1 MACAPWCTTLHLFT
15 CNPFGSRQ
23 MYKSSVEEPLNLLKA
38 LLDQAILRALPEH
51 NLAPHLPKP
60 PKGRTLVL
68 GAGKAAAS
76 MAQALE
82 KHWPISAPL
91 SGLVVTRYGHV
102 PKLDGAIAPRIEV
115 MQAAHPV
122 PDEQSVLA
130 SRKMLELTHGLTQ
143 DDLVIALISGGGSS
157 LLTLPALGMSLAQ
170 KQALNRSL
178 LQCGASISEIN
189 CVRKHLSAI
198 KGGRL
203 AKACAPAQ
211 LLTLCISD
219 VPGDDPA
226 TIASGP
232 TVADET
238 TCEQALAVI
247 EKYQLQLPGSLLEA
261 LRTHELETPKAS
273 HLSAFAQEVRVIATP
288 QDALESAATHAQSK
302 GLRSYILSDE
312 IEGESKDVALV
323 HAALAKACAKD
334 LGPFKRP
341 CVLLSGGETT
351 VTLGEH
357 STGGRGGR
365 AGEFCLSLAK
375 SLGSNPNIWA
385 LAADTD
391 GIDGVEDNAGA
402 FVDPLTL
409 QRAESLGLKV
419 DEFLS
424 RHDAYGFFEAVGG
437 LVTTGPTYTN
447 VNDFRAIL
455 IL

>member
-1 MACAPWCTTLHLFT
+1 MSSHPASEPLHL
-15 CNPFGSRQ
+15 
-23 MYKSSVEEPLNLLKA
+23 LNQLLGKA
-38 LLDQAILRALPEH
+38 IERALPEH
-51 NLAPHLPKP
+51 HLKAYLPKP

-82 KHWPISAPL
+82 KHWPKEAEL

-102 PKLDGAIAPRIEV
+102 PLDPSPLTQRIDI
-115 MQAAHPV
+115 MQAAHPI

-130 SRKMLELTHGLTQ
+130 AKKMLAMTEHLTQ

-157 LLTLPALGMSLAQ
+157 LLTLPVEGLSLSD
-170 KQALNRSL
+170 KQAINQTLLNS
-178 LQCGASISEIN
+178 GANIAEIN
-189 CVRKHLSAI
+189 CVRKHLSGI

-203 AKACAPAQ
+203 EQACSPAK
-211 LLTLCISD
+211 LLSLCISD

-238 TCEQALAVI
+238 TCAQALALI
-247 EKYQLQLPGSLLEA
+247 EKYKIQLPPGIVHA
-261 LRTHELETPKAS
+261 LKQQTLETPKAS
-273 HLSAFAQEVRVIATP
+273 QLEGSRHELHLIATP
-288 QDALESAATHAQSK
+288 RTSLEAAARLAESQ
-302 GLRSYILSDE
+302 GLRAYILSDE
-312 IEGESKDVALV
+312 IEGESKDVAMV
-323 HAALAKACAKD
+323 HAALAKACSKG
-334 LGPFKRP
+334 LGPFVKP

-351 VTLGEH
+351 VTLVPTSG
-357 STGGRGGR
+357 TVFGRGGR
-365 AGEFCLSLAK
+365 AGEFSLSLAK
-375 SLGSNPNIWA
+375 SLNGACDIWE

-391 GIDGVEDNAGA
+391 GIDGVQDNAGA
-402 FVDPLTL
+402 WVGPQTL
-409 QRAESLGLKV
+409 AKAQALGLKV
-419 DEFLS
+419 DDFLH

-437 LVTTGPTYTN
+437 LVVTGPTFTN

>member
-1 MACAPWCTTLHLFT
+1 MT
-15 CNPFGSRQ
+15 NPL
-23 MYKSSVEEPLNLLKA
+23 SSDPLLVLRA
-38 LLDQAILRALPEH
+38 LLDQAIQRALPER
-51 NLAPHLPKP
+51 NVDAYLPSP

-82 KHWPISAPL
+82 AKWPPSSPL

-102 PKLDGAIAPRIEV
+102 PVNSMATLQRIDI
-115 MQAAHPV
+115 MQSAHPV

-130 SRKMLELTHGLTQ
+130 SKRMLALTQGLTK

-157 LLTLPALGMSLAQ
+157 LLTLPVEGMSLSE
-170 KQALNRSL
+170 KQVLNRSL
-178 LQCGASISEIN
+178 LNCGASISEIN

-203 AKACAPAQ
+203 ALACLPARV
-211 LLTLCISD
+211 LTLCISD

-232 TVADET
+232 TVPDET
-238 TCEQALAVI
+238 TCSQALEI
-247 EKYQLQLPGSLLEA
+247 LQKYHLQIPASLVQA
-261 LRTHELETPKAS
+261 LSQGALETPKADQFDLKR
-273 HLSAFAQEVRVIATP
+273 HEVQVIATP
-288 QDALESAATHAQSK
+288 KDSLQAAAHFAQSL
-302 GLRSYILSDE
+302 GLRAYILSDE
-312 IEGESKDVALV
+312 MEGESKDVALV
-323 HAALAKACAKD
+323 HAALAKACAKG
-334 LGPFKRP
+334 LGPFEKP

-351 VTLGEH
+351 VTLADG
-357 STGGRGGR
+357 SGKVFGRGGR
-365 AGEFCLSLAK
+365 AGEFCLSLVK
-375 SLGSNPNIWA
+375 SLSGAPNIWA

-402 FVDPLTL
+402 WVGPQTL
-409 QRAESLGLKV
+409 QNAQNLGLKV
-419 DEFLS
+419 DDFLS
-424 RHDAYGFFEAVGG
+424 RHDAYGFFEVLGG
-437 LVTTGPTYTN
+437 LVMTGPTYTN

>member
-1 MACAPWCTTLHLFT
+1 MA
-15 CNPFGSRQ
+15 
-23 MYKSSVEEPLNLLKA
+23 M
-38 LLDQAILRALPEH
+38 
-51 NLAPHLPKP
+51 
-60 PKGRTLVL
+60 
-68 GAGKAAAS
+68 
-76 MAQALE
+76 ALE
-82 KHWPISAPL
+82 KHWPSDAPL

-102 PKLDGAIAPRIEV
+102 PELDGAASLRVEI

-122 PDEQSVLA
+122 PDEQSVEA
-130 SRKMLELTHGLTQ
+130 SRRMFELTKGLTQ

-170 KQALNRSL
+170 KQALNRNL
-178 LQCGASISEIN
+178 LRCGASISEIN

-203 AKACAPAQ
+203 AKACAPAR
-211 LLTLCISD
+211 LVTLCISD

-232 TVADET
+232 TVADES
-238 TCEQALAVI
+238 TCEEALAVI
-247 EKYQLQLPGSLLEA
+247 QKYQLQLPDALLEA
-261 LRTHELETPKAS
+261 LRSKALETPKE
-273 HLSAFAQEVRVIATP
+273 HELRAFAQEVRVIATP
-288 QDALESAATHAQSK
+288 KDSLEAAAAYAQTK

-323 HAALAKACAKD
+323 HAALAKACAKGW
-334 LGPFKRP
+334 GPFTKP

-351 VTLGEH
+351 VTLGQEKAL
-357 STGGRGGR
+357 GRGGR

-375 SLGSNPNIWA
+375 SLGSSSNVWA

-402 FVDPLTL
+402 YVDPHTL
-409 QRAESLGLKV
+409 QRAQSLGLQV
-419 DEFLS
+419 DDFLS
-424 RHDAYGFFEAVGG
+424 RHDAYGFFEAVEG
-437 LVTTGPTYTN
+437 LVITGPTYTN

>member
-1 MACAPWCTTLHLFT
+1 MTSLAKTQPIDFLKEL
-15 CNPFGSRQ
+15 
-23 MYKSSVEEPLNLLKA
+23 LN
-38 LLDQAILRALPEH
+38 QAILRALPAH
-51 NLAPHLPKP
+51 HLAPHLPPP

-82 KHWPISAPL
+82 RHWPMSAPL

-102 PKLDGAIAPRIEV
+102 PEFPYPSAPRVQI

-130 SRKMLELTHGLTQ
+130 SRTMLELTQGLTS

-157 LLTLPALGMSLAQ
+157 LLTLPVPGMSLAQ

-203 AKACAPAQ
+203 AQACAPAR

-238 TCEQALAVI
+238 TCEDALEVI
-247 EKYQLQLPGSLLEA
+247 HKYQLELPQALLEG
-261 LRTHELETPKAS
+261 LRSKALETPKTAQ
-273 HLSAFAQEVRVIATP
+273 LSAFGHETRVIATP
-288 QDALESAATHAQSK
+288 RDALESAAAYAQSQ
-302 GLRSYILSDE
+302 GLKSYILSDE

-323 HAALAKACAKD
+323 HAAMAKACAKGW
-334 LGPFKRP
+334 GPFDKP
-341 CVLLSGGETT
+341 CVILSGGETT
-351 VTLGEH
+351 VTLGA
-357 STGGRGGR
+357 GGNWGRGGR
-365 AGEFCLSLAK
+365 AGEFCLSLTK
-375 SLGSNPNIWA
+375 SLGALPNVWA

-402 FVDPLTL
+402 FVDPQTL
-409 QRAESLGLKV
+409 QRAQHLGLKV
-419 DEFLS
+419 DDFLS

-437 LVTTGPTYTN
+437 LVMTGPTYTN

>member
-1 MACAPWCTTLHLFT
+1 MAQPHSI
-15 CNPFGSRQ
+15 PK
-23 MYKSSVEEPLNLLKA
+23 MPHSSVEEPLVLLKA
-38 LLDQAILRALPEH
+38 LFQEAVSRALPEH
-51 NLAPHLPKP
+51 NVPPHLPPP

-102 PKLDGAIAPRIEV
+102 PEFHYPSTQRVEI

-122 PDEQSVLA
+122 PDERSVLA
-130 SRKMLELTHGLTQ
+130 SEKMLALTHGLTQ

-157 LLTLPALGMSLAQ
+157 LLTLPVQGMSLSQ

-178 LQCGASISEIN
+178 LNCGASISEIN

-203 AKACAPAQ
+203 AKACIPAK
-211 LLTLCISD
+211 LVTLCISD

-232 TVADET
+232 TVPDET
-238 TCEQALAVI
+238 TCEQALEI
-247 EKYQLQLPGSLLEA
+247 LKKYQLQLPSSLLDA
-261 LRTHELETPKAS
+261 LASAQLETPKAAE
-273 HLSAFAQEVRVIATP
+273 LSAFDQQVHVIATP
-288 QDALESAATHAQSK
+288 CDALQAAAKYAQSK

-312 IEGESKDVALV
+312 MEGESKDVALV
-323 HAALAKACAKD
+323 HAALAKASAKG
-334 LGPFKRP
+334 LGPFVKP

-351 VTLGEH
+351 VTLGADP
-357 STGGRGGR
+357 SAGRGGR

-375 SLGSNPNIWA
+375 ALEGAPNIWA

-391 GIDGVEDNAGA
+391 GIDGIEDNAGA
-402 FVDPLTL
+402 FVLPNTL
-409 QRAESLGLKV
+409 ELARQRGLKV
-419 DEFLS
+419 DDFLN
-424 RHDAYGFFEAVGG
+424 RHDSYGFFDSLHS
-437 LVTTGPTYTN
+437 LVTTGPTFTN

>member
-1 MACAPWCTTLHLFT
+1 MLNASNQDELHFL
-15 CNPFGSRQ
+15 R
-23 MYKSSVEEPLNLLKA
+23 ELLNR
-38 LLDQAILRALPEH
+38 AIQRALPER
-51 NLAPHLPKP
+51 NLAAHLPSP
-60 PKGRTLVL
+60 PKGRTLVV

-82 KHWPISAPL
+82 TLWPSSCEL

-102 PKLDGAIAPRIEV
+102 PDRDESIHPRIEI

-130 SRKMLELTHGLTQ
+130 SQKMLELTRGLTE

-157 LLTLPALGMSLAQ
+157 LLTLPVEGMRLEE

-178 LQCGASISEIN
+178 LRCGASISEIN

-203 AKACAPAQ
+203 ARACGPAR
-211 LLTLCISD
+211 LVTLCISD

-238 TCEQALAVI
+238 TCEQALRVI
-247 EKYQLQLPGSLLEA
+247 EKYQLTLPAPLLDA
-261 LRTHELETPKAS
+261 LRSSSLETPKANQ
-273 HLSAFAQEVRVIATP
+273 FDRTRQEVHIIASP
-288 QDALESAATHAQSK
+288 KDALEAAAQYAQSM
-302 GLRSYILSDE
+302 GLNAYILSDE
-312 IEGESKDVALV
+312 MEGESKEVALV
-323 HAALAKACAKD
+323 HAALAKATAK
-334 LGPFKRP
+334 GMGAFTKP

-351 VTLGEH
+351 VTLAAGEAH
-357 STGGRGGR
+357 GRGGR
-365 AGEFCLSLAK
+365 AGEFCLSLLK
-375 SLGSNPNIWA
+375 SLGGAPNIWA

-402 FVDPLTL
+402 CMDPMTFERAQRLGVHVD
-409 QRAESLGLKV
+409 
-419 DEFLS
+419 DHLS
-424 RHDAYGFFEAVGG
+424 RHDAYSFFERVGG
-437 LVTTGPTYTN
+437 LVVTGPTFTN